1 MNQNVALDTLVERRD
16 FILDVNRMMEE
27 KAAVHKLNEEV
38 LVHLLDLLEEAS
50 HVHGNL
56 YWLSLARINELAI
69 ICAGN
74 YADNCEFGLVG
85 DLLVNPRK
93 ILIHIRGHSQP
104 IVKERYTLLTEQFS
118 HTAATRGGVVE
129 WLITHTIVEIGTQAI
144 LPHLLE
150 RLKNSGL
157 FRESYLAAI
166 ESREKRVASLFAYLA
181 CQQFEN
187 QTAFT
192 KWLQNA
198 STEDQS
204 LMKSKLCR
212 FEFSLFGLLGEDIA
226 RTANDFNYESNFL
239 KGH

>member
-1 MNQNVALDTLVERRD
+1 MNQNVAPDMLVELRD

-93 ILIHIRGHSQP
+93 ILVHVRGGSQP
-104 IVKERYTLLTEQFS
+104 IAKKRYTPLTEQFS

-157 FRESYLAAI
+157 FHESYLAAI
-166 ESREKRVASLFAYLA
+166 ESREKRVAGLSAYLA
-181 CQQFEN
+181 CQHFEN

-198 STEDQS
+198 CPEDRN

-212 FEFSLFGLLGEDIA
+212 FDFNLFGLLGADI
-226 RTANDFNYESNFL
+226 RRIVDNPYFESIFL
-239 KGH
+239 TR